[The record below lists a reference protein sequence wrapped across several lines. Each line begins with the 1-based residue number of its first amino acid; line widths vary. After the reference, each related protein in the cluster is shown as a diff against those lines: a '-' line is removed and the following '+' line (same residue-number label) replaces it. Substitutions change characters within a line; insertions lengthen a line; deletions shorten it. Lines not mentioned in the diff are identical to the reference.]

1 MPAKR
6 GAMKPPGEWNEK
18 EITAQEQHIR
28 VVVNGKTIV
37 DTDLNDITDPL
48 AIMKHPGLLR
58 ERGHIGFLGH
68 NDYIAF
74 RNCHQRKRRTRHRKV
89 LSRCSTV
96 RICQAGKDC
105 WRGRTI
111 IRPIARSCRP
121 INSPRSKPGRTNKW
135 SSIGE

>member
-28 VVVNGKTIV
+28 VVVNGKTIM

-68 NDYIAF
+68 NDYIEF
-74 RNCHQRKRRTRHRKV
+74 RNIRVKELPHTEKDNTAPEGFTA
-89 LSRCSTV
+89 LFN
-96 RICQAGKDC
+96 GK
-105 WRGRTI
+105 
-111 IRPIARSCRP
+111 
-121 INSPRSKPGRTNKW
+121 
-135 SSIGE
+135 